1 MSSSLTKEKI
11 REELL
16 GYFDATFPLFDSEAP
31 DETPLAEHGV
41 DSLGTTNIVVH
52 LEQQY
57 QVEIE
62 DSEITRANLGS
73 LKSLVGFLD
82 KKLNG

>member
-1 MSSSLTKEKI
+1 MASLTKDEI
-11 REELL
+11 REQMLRYLDE
-16 GYFDATFPLFDSEAP
+16 TFPLFDPEAP
-31 DETPLAEHGV
+31 DDTPMTEHGV

-57 QVEIE
+57 QMQID

-73 LKSLVGFLD
+73 VGALTNFVES
-82 KKLNG
+82 KLNP

>member
-1 MSSSLTKEKI
+1 MASLTKEEI
-11 REELL
+11 REQLL
-16 GYFDATFPLFDSEAP
+16 RYLDETFPLFDQEAP
-31 DETPLAEHGV
+31 DETPMAEHGV

-57 QVEIE
+57 RIEID

-73 LKSLVGFLD
+73 VGALTNFLD
-82 KKLNG
+82 AKLNA

>member
-1 MSSSLTKEKI
+1 MASLTKEEI
-11 REELL
+11 REQLL
-16 GYFDATFPLFDSEAP
+16 RYLDETFPLFDPEAP
-31 DETPLAEHGV
+31 DETPMAEHGV

-57 QVEIE
+57 RIEID

-73 LKSLVGFLD
+73 VGALTNFLD
-82 KKLNG
+82 AKLNA

>member
-1 MSSSLTKEKI
+1 MASLTKDEI
-11 REELL
+11 REQMLRYLDE
-16 GYFDATFPLFDSEAP
+16 TFPLFDPEAP
-31 DETPLAEHGV
+31 DDTPMAEHGV

-57 QVEIE
+57 QMQID

-73 LKSLVGFLD
+73 VGALTSFIES
-82 KKLNG
+82 KLNP

>member
-1 MSSSLTKEKI
+1 MASLTRDEI
-11 REELL
+11 REQLL
-16 GYFDATFPLFDSEAP
+16 RYLDETFPLFDPEAP
-31 DETPLAEHGV
+31 DETPMAEHGV

-57 QVEIE
+57 QMQID

-73 LKSLVGFLD
+73 VEALTNFVDS
-82 KKLNG
+82 KLNS